1 VAIDFEAEGL
11 LEGLEDER
19 ARRGRLEL
27 LRRLS
32 EDGVQLEELKR
43 AAAEGR
49 LALLPVDRVIAGGGP
64 SYTAMELAEA
74 VGLDPPA
81 LLRARRATGL
91 PVPDPVDRALND
103 HDLETARNG
112 KALLDAGI
120 PEEEF
125 LELTRVMGRSVAG
138 VAAAMTR
145 TFGESFI
152 EPGDTE
158 LDAAFRYAEVTRR
171 LLPLAGPT
179 LEHMLALH
187 LCEQLRSAVLG
198 QAELAEGRL
207 PGAQPV
213 TVCFADLVGFTRLG
227 ERLEADELGAVAGR
241 LERAASEVAVAPV
254 RLVKTI
260 GDAAMLVSAD
270 PDPLLDAALELVE
283 TAEAEGEGLPRLRAG
298 VAHGDALARAGD
310 WYGRPVNLA
319 SRITGFARAGSVVAS
334 KEVRQRAAE
343 DAYSWS
349 FAGRRRFKGLS
360 GEVTLFRVRRPEP
373 G

>member
-1 VAIDFEAEGL
+1 MAIDFEAEGL
-11 LEGLEDER
+11 LAGLEDEH

-32 EDGVQLEELKR
+32 EDGVPLEELKP

-49 LALLPVDRVIAGGGP
+49 LALLPVERVIAGGQP
-64 SYTAMELAEA
+64 SHTGTEVAEA

-81 LLRARRATGL
+81 LLRARRAMGL
-91 PVPDPVDRALND
+91 PAPDPSERALND
-103 HDLETARNG
+103 HDLETARNA
-112 KALLDAGI
+112 KALLDAGL

-125 LELTRVMGRSVAG
+125 LELTRVMGRSVSA

-145 TFGESFI
+145 TFGETFI

-158 LDAAFRYAEVTRR
+158 FDAAFRYAEVTRR

-187 LCEQLRSAVLG
+187 LCEQLRGAVLG
-198 QAELAEGRL
+198 QAELSEGRL
-207 PGAQPV
+207 PGAQEV
-213 TVCFADLVGFTRLG
+213 SVGFADIVGFTKLG
-227 ERLEADELGAVAGR
+227 EQVAADELGAVAGR
-241 LERAASEVAVAPV
+241 LERMASEAAVAPV

-260 GDAAMLVSAD
+260 GDAAMLVS
-270 PDPLLDAALELVE
+270 PETEPLLDATLDLVE
-283 TAEAEGEGLPRLRAG
+283 ASEEAGDGLLRLRAG
-298 VAHGDALARAGD
+298 VAYGDALPRAGD

-319 SRITGFARAGSVVAS
+319 SRITGFARPGSVVAS
-334 KEVRQRAAE
+334 KEVREHAAE
-343 DAYSWS
+343 DAYAWS
-349 FAGRRRFKGLS
+349 FAGKRRFKGLS
-360 GEVTLFRVRRPEP
+360 GEVSVFRVRRPEA